1 MIDRRR
7 SRSHKKKVVAA
18 LLCFFW
24 GVFGAHRFYVGKVGT
39 GILMFF
45 TAGGALIW
53 WIIDF
58 VKIIKG
64 SFTDKEDRG
73 LS

>member
-7 SRSHKKKVVAA
+7 SRSHKKEDVAA
-18 LLCFFW
+18 LLCFFV
-24 GVFGAHRFYVGKVGT
+24 GVFGTHRFYVGKVGT

-53 WIIDF
+53 WIKDF
-58 VKIIKG
+58 VKIIRG
-64 SFTDKEDRG
+64 EFTDKEGRG

>member
-1 MIDRRR
+1 MIDKRK
-7 SRSHKKKVVAA
+7 SSSDKKKVVAA
-18 LLCFFW
+18 LLCLFIGPF
-24 GVFGAHRFYVGKVGT
+24 GVHRFYVGKVGT